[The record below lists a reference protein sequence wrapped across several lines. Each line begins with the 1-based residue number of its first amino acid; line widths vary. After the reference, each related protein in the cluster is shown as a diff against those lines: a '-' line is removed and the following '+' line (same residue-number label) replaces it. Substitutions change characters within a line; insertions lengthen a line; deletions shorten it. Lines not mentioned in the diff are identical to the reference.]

1 MRTKASVNFVFP
13 MPCVS
18 RFKKIY
24 EREWGKGGVKNI
36 VWSLVGEGGGA
47 GRKWDFS
54 TTYTILG
61 GWKNMFLLF
70 SANTGS
76 VALGPKYLNIW
87 GVRSAGRA
95 S

>member
-1 MRTKASVNFVFP
+1 MIIMRTKASVNFVFP

-36 VWSLVGEGGGA
+36 VWSLVGEGGGEVV
-47 GRKWDFS
+47 GFYYYVHYS
-54 TTYTILG
+54 GSL
-61 GWKNMFLLF
+61 FLLL
-70 SANTGS
+70 SENTGS